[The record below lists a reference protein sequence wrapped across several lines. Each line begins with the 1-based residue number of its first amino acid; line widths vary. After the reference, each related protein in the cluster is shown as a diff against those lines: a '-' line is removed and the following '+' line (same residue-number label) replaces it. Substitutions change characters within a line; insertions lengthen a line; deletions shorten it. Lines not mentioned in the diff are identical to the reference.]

1 MKALIIFTLIF
12 TANAFAMKGKIP
24 ARKVSNSS
32 YFVCN
37 LERDNV
43 DKKVFKKEV
52 HFPFPTDKG
61 EIYEL
66 KGSMRWN
73 DYKIIFSQEGEV
85 KISISETVGS
95 QKIQGEKIH
104 QMGKEA
110 QFESFKVQ
118 VDVKNGDLVVPYFI
132 QCAPE

>member
-1 MKALIIFTLIF
+1 MKTLILL
-12 TANAFAMKGKIP
+12 TLVVSVNAFGAKNP
-24 ARKVSNSS
+24 APTRKVSNST
-32 YFVCN
+32 YFVCL
-37 LERDNV
+37 LERDGD

-61 EIYEL
+61 ETYEL

-85 KISISETVGS
+85 KIKISEMGKS
-95 QKIQGEKIH
+95 EKFHAEKTH
-104 QMGKEA
+104 QMGKDA

-118 VDVKNGDLVVPYFI
+118 VDVKKDDVVVPYHI
-132 QCAPE
+132 QCSPE